1 MKYTVNV
8 RTPEALAALRDPGN
22 LLLALKAAT
31 LTATLIALYFQDLAI
46 IFNDA
51 INNEATSYIL
61 VVPFLLTYLIYR
73 KRKMLRATMPTK
85 PENEPRNT
93 RHIPTLAGILL
104 CITAIVLYWYGSY
117 TFTPLEYHILTLPVF
132 TAGLTLILF
141 NPQTLRQALFP
152 IAFLAFLTPPPSEI
166 LYGLGSTLSV
176 ISSEAS
182 TAIVN
187 LFGIP
192 ATLTGEYGTPT
203 IIVTRP
209 DNTMMSFAVDIA
221 CSGIYSLIGF
231 LIFAAFIAF
240 IVRDKLWKKVA
251 TFLIG
256 FPLIYLLNILRITII
271 VGIGYQI
278 GEQLALDLFHLL
290 GGWILIF
297 LGTLILLTISEKILK
312 TQIFNRKQDTCL
324 SCHSRPSSSTGTY
337 CHACGRI
344 TKYPRA
350 NPRKADIAKIAAVAL
365 ATILLLSIQAP
376 VFALTQGPAQILIQ
390 TPTGEQGNTQ
400 IFPNITGYTLQF
412 LYRDTDFE
420 QTAKQNLSLIYFYAP
435 QEEGKEPIWVA
446 LEIADT
452 TSSLHRWEY
461 CLVTWPTTHG
471 YQPRVTQLELTD
483 TTILDNPPIIAR
495 YFGFQYH
502 SDNQTQLVLY
512 WYETSI
518 FTINNASQQKH
529 VKLSLITYP
538 ENPED
543 IPNLKTQL
551 LPIAKAIANYWQ
563 PIKTWTMISMI
574 LSQQGLEIATAT
586 AAFLVALTIFYLL
599 ELKKQTTANA
609 NAYQKLS
616 RQNQQLI
623 DAIQETRRNTLPTVE
638 RINETYRNATG
649 DTITATQLEQRI
661 TELEKT
667 GIITSQ
673 IANDQD
679 APAQTWTAKTTFS
692 PRKR

>member
-1 MKYTVNV
+1 MKYTIK
-8 RTPEALAALRDPGN
+8 TPAALAALREPGN
-22 LLLALKAAT
+22 LLLAAK
-31 LTATLIALYFQDLAI
+31 TATIPIAVIILYLQDLAI
-46 IFNDA
+46 VFNDA
-51 INNEATSYIL
+51 LNNEATSYIL
-61 VVPFLLTYLIYR
+61 VVPLLLVYLMYR

-85 PENEPRNT
+85 PENQPKNT
-93 RHIPTLAGILL
+93 HHIPTLAGILL
-104 CITAIVLYWYGSY
+104 CTTAIILYWYGSY

-209 DNTMMSFAVDIA
+209 DNTTMSFTVDIA

-240 IVRDKLWKKVA
+240 IVRDKLWKKIA

-271 VGIGYQI
+271 IGIGYQF
-278 GEQLALDLFHLL
+278 GEQLALDMFHLL

-297 LGTLILLTISEKILK
+297 LGTLILLTISEKIFK
-312 TQIFNRKQDTCL
+312 TQIFNRKQDTCP
-324 SCHSRPSSSTGTY
+324 SCTSQLPSPTGTY
-337 CHACGRI
+337 CPTCGRI
-344 TKYPRA
+344 TKYPQA
-350 NPRKADIAKIAAVAL
+350 NLRKTDIAKIAAVAL
-365 ATILLLSIQAP
+365 TTILLLSIQAP

-412 LYRDTDFE
+412 LYRDTQFE
-420 QTAKQNLSLIYFYAP
+420 QTSKQDLSLIYFYAP
-435 QEEGKEPIWVA
+435 QEEDKEPVWVA
-446 LEIADT
+446 LEIAET
-452 TSSLHRWEY
+452 TSSLHRWET
-461 CLVTWPTTHG
+461 CLVTWPQTHG
-471 YQPRVTQLELTD
+471 YQSGVTQLELTD
-483 TTILDNPPIIAR
+483 TTILENPPIIAR
-495 YFGFQYH
+495 CFGFQYH
-502 SDNQTQLVLY
+502 RDNQTQLVLY
-512 WYETSI
+512 WYETSV

-538 ENPED
+538 ENPD
-543 IPNLKTQL
+543 SIPNIKTQL
-551 LPIAKAIANYWQ
+551 LPIAKTIAAYWQ
-563 PIKTWTMISMI
+563 PIKTWTFISI
-574 LSQQGLEIATAT
+574 TLSRQGLQIATAT
-586 AAFLVALTIFYLL
+586 TASLIALSVFYIL
-599 ELKKQTTANA
+599 ELKRQITANA
-609 NAYQKLS
+609 NAYRKLS
-616 RQNQQLI
+616 QQNRQLI
-623 DAIQETRRNTLPTVE
+623 DTIHNTQRTALSTIE
-638 RINETYRNATG
+638 RISETYRTATG
-649 DTITATQLEQRI
+649 NTIGATQLEQRI

-673 IANDQD
+673 IASDQD
-679 APAQTWTAKTTFS
+679 EPTQTWKPKIAFS
-692 PRKR
+692 LRKR

>member
-1 MKYTVNV
+1 MKYTIK
-8 RTPEALAALRDPGN
+8 TPAAFAALREPGN
-22 LLLALKAAT
+22 LMLAAKAAT
-31 LTATLIALYFQDLAI
+31 IAVAVIILYLQDLAI
-46 IFNDA
+46 VFNDA
-51 INNEATSYIL
+51 LNNEATSYIL
-61 VVPFLLTYLIYR
+61 VVPILLIYLIYR

-85 PENEPRNT
+85 PENQPKNT

-104 CITAIVLYWYGSY
+104 CITAIILYWYGSY

-192 ATLTGEYGTPT
+192 ATLTGEYGAPT
-203 IIVTRP
+203 IIVARP
-209 DNTMMSFAVDIA
+209 DNTIMSFAVDIA

-240 IVRDKLWKKVA
+240 IVRDKLWKKIA
-251 TFLIG
+251 TFIIG
-256 FPLIYLLNILRITII
+256 FPLIYFLNILRITII
-271 VGIGYQI
+271 VGIGYQF
-278 GEQLALDLFHLL
+278 GEQLALDMFHLL

-297 LGTLILLTISEKILK
+297 VGTLILLTISEKIFK
-312 TQIFNRKQDTCL
+312 TRIFNRKQGTCL
-324 SCHSRPSSSTGTY
+324 SCTSQLPSPTGTF
-337 CHACGRI
+337 CHACGRL
-344 TKYPRA
+344 TKYPKA
-350 NPRKADIAKIAAVAL
+350 NPTKMDIAKIVAVAL

-412 LYRDTDFE
+412 LYRDTEFE
-420 QTAKQNLSLIYFYAP
+420 QTAKQDLSLIYFYAP
-435 QEEGKEPIWVA
+435 QEEDKEPVWAA
-446 LEIADT
+446 LEIAET
-452 TSSLHRWEY
+452 TSSLHRWET

-471 YQPRVTQLELTD
+471 YQPGVTQLELTD
-483 TTILDNPPIIAR
+483 TVILENPPIIAR
-495 YFGFQYH
+495 SFGFQYH

-518 FTINNASQQKH
+518 FTINNATQQKH

-538 ENPED
+538 ESPEA
-543 IPNLKTQL
+543 IPNIKTQL
-551 LPIAKAIANYWQ
+551 LPIAKTIAAYWQ
-563 PIKTWTMISMI
+563 PIKTWTFISMT
-574 LSQQGLEIATAT
+574 LSRQGLQIVTAT
-586 AAFLVALTIFYLL
+586 AALLIALIAFYIL

-609 NAYQKLS
+609 NAYRKLS
-616 RQNQQLI
+616 SQNQQLI
-623 DAIQETRRNTLPTVE
+623 NAIQKTRRTTLPTIN
-638 RINETYRNATG
+638 RINETYRTSTG
-649 DTITATQLEQRI
+649 DTIATAELEQRI

-679 APAQTWTAKTTFS
+679 EPAHTWKPKTTFS
-692 PRKR
+692 LRKP